1 RIISLAQ
8 DPVDPRIIYAGAA
21 QGGLWRSVDAGD
33 TWERLGDASHV
44 FPVGA
49 LAVAPGA
56 PNVLYFG
63 TGGLEEDF
71 VSGGG
76 VFRVTIS
83 GRTGPATIERLVE
96 PDSPSVSPLDARP
109 GAALRYTR
117 IRVDPDDPTRF
128 WAASQ
133 TGLWRCECPLTTPAA
148 PRFTREFP
156 DADNKP

>member
-1 RIISLAQ
+1 
-8 DPVDPRIIYAGAA
+8 
-21 QGGLWRSVDAGD
+21 
-33 TWERLGDASHV
+33 
-44 FPVGA
+44 
-49 LAVAPGA
+49 
-56 PNVLYFG
+56 
-63 TGGLEEDF
+63 
-71 VSGGG
+71 
-76 VFRVTIS
+76 
-83 GRTGPATIERLVE
+83 TIERLVE

-156 DADNKP
+156 DADNKPAIAALPTRPSALTGLWPSHCTDLLVAHDPRQTETIGLNGVDVPRYLILFVGIDTVGVFRGRFDRSQSASPATFEQNALDMPTGG